1 VLIRIFLAFLV
12 FFSASLNAE
21 IYRWVDDQG
30 RTHFGDRPSPQA
42 TAKRLSTGANP
53 AEPVGASRSVEQRQE
68 GIQKFLDQRQR
79 ERDSLQAAKAKAE
92 EKQAKL
98 ASHCRELRA
107 RLIHMDRISTFYD
120 LNEQGE
126 QVFVSEAENRKL
138 RERFRAKV
146 EATCGR

>member
-1 VLIRIFLAFLV
+1 MLIRICLAFLV
-12 FFSASLNAE
+12 FISASVNAE

-42 TAKRLSTGANP
+42 TAKRLSEDS
-53 AEPVGASRSVEQRQE
+53 EPVGTSRSVEQRQE
-68 GIQKFLDQRQR
+68 GIRKFLDQRQR
-79 ERDSLQAAKAKAE
+79 ERDSAQAAKARAE

-120 LNEQGE
+120 LDEKGE